1 MEYPNPTA
9 KAPNADFQAPGYGVM
24 DLLGYWRPEAIKGR
38 CRPVCN
44 LFDKKYW
51 EAINVPTAGAKIA
64 RPVDWYTEP
73 GRSLR
78 ISLTYQY

>member
-1 MEYPNPTA
+1 
-9 KAPNADFQAPGYGVM
+9 M
-24 DLLGYWRPEAIKGR
+24 DLMGYWRPEAVKGLQLQAG
-38 CRPVCN
+38 VYN

-51 EAINVPTAGAKIA
+51 EAINVPTAGAMQIA